1 MSEILGVLF
10 KYLLAML
17 AIVAVVAVL
26 YEALGSSNTTA
37 AISDISQIQANV
49 YQLYSAT
56 PNSTTVIP
64 QGSAAAVIGAGV
76 VPSGMES
83 STSSTSGTTT
93 TTTPTIVDP
102 WGNQLL
108 FTPAASGGGVLA
120 LTFSKVPLGSCAK
133 LAVGAAKAGAAVTV
147 GAATTPLYPS
157 DSSLAADA
165 AAACGAASGSTVAMT
180 FNFYPSSGASNAA
193 SAAS

>member
-83 STSSTSGTTT
+83 STSSTSGT